1 VFKLRHLP
9 FYGAELKAYDLLSGK
24 AGIGATR
31 LLGPQRVRE
40 MLPTVGPCVTAN
52 TPMLSA
58 ADDAVG
64 TLTGPAGLY
73 THGSEAAVVAS
84 FPRANCEL
92 ALGLTEAIVRFA
104 VRHEFAHTINF
115 VLAGHSRLLLLD
127 ARPAAHSIAAVAD
140 VMVTETATPSHRVA
154 VQ

>member
-92 ALGLTEAIVRFA
+92 AMSSHIQLISFWLGTAACCSSTLD
-104 VRHEFAHTINF
+104 
-115 VLAGHSRLLLLD
+115 LL
-127 ARPAAHSIAAVAD
+127 R
-140 VMVTETATPSHRVA
+140 TASPLWRMLW
-154 VQ
+154 

>member
-1 VFKLRHLP
+1 VFKLWHLP
-9 FYGAELKAYDLLSGK
+9 FYGAGLKAYDLLSGK

-40 MLPTVGPCVTAN
+40 MLPTEGPCVTAN
-52 TPMLSA
+52 TPKSA
-58 ADDAVG
+58 VDDAVG

-92 ALGLTEAIVRFA
+92 ALCLTEAIVRFA

>member
-1 VFKLRHLP
+1 
-9 FYGAELKAYDLLSGK
+9 
-24 AGIGATR
+24 
-31 LLGPQRVRE
+31 
-40 MLPTVGPCVTAN
+40 
-52 TPMLSA
+52 MLSA